1 MKEGGRMEVRKYG
14 GVVCKIGG
22 GEGFYGLS
30 LGMVCA
36 GRRRRKE
43 RFSVVCKMRY

>member
-1 MKEGGRMEVRKYG
+1 MCE
-14 GVVCKIGG
+14 IGG
-22 GEGFYGLS
+22 GEGFDDLS

-43 RFSVVCKMRY
+43 VFWVSSETK